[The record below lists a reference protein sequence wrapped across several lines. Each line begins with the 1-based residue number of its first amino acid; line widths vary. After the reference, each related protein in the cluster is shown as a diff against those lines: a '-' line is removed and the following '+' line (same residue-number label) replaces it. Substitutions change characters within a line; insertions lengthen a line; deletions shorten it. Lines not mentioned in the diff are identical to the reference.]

1 MKYVDLD
8 EKYDYGILLGGM
20 IDIESSPENILFL
33 KNNDR
38 LLNTIE
44 LFSEKKNKKNSYFW
58 CFWKFKF

>member
-44 LFSEKKNKKNSYFW
+44 LFSEKK
-58 CFWKFKF
+58 